1 MGHTISEKILARY
14 AGKTSVSP
22 GEYIVVKDFIGPIG
36 YSFTGVNFLQAFPG
50 SVLAEGLPLAR
61 PQNIIVNGDHNTPPK
76 SIADVELFN
85 SVRKLAKELGVSKIY
100 DREGIGHVVNV
111 EKGDINPGTLFTHLD
126 PQSANAGGIGAY
138 FTNGG
143 RFGSSILEAFAFGE
157 LTLRVP
163 ETIKIEVNGE
173 LPLYVMGRDIWLTVL
188 SKIGPDCAHGMV
200 LEFCG
205 STIEKL
211 SVEQRMILCCNAA
224 FAGADSAILQS
235 DEVTQAWFKTNFNRD
250 VETIRSD
257 KDAEYAKVYSFEA
270 TTFVPMVTYPPQ
282 IFTSKPAS
290 ELKGIKINQC
300 IIGTCSGGTL
310 DDLRMAA
317 SILDGKT
324 VRDGVRFFISPVT
337 QRVYAQ
343 AAREGLLTTLVEA
356 GAKILSPT
364 CDVCIGIQGSL
375 APGEAG
381 LSQQTLNVPGRSG
394 SPDADIYLAGAAV
407 IAASAINGS
416 ITDPVKMLA
425 E

>member
-22 GEYIVVKDFIGPIG
+22 GEYIVVKDFVGPIG

-50 SVLAEGLPLAR
+50 GVLAEGLPLAK

-76 SIADVELFN
+76 SIADVELSN

-111 EKGDINPGTLFTHLD
+111 EKGDISPGTLFAHLD

-188 SKIGPDCAHGMV
+188 SEIGPDSAHGMI

-205 STIEKL
+205 STIDKL

-224 FAGADSAILQS
+224 FAGADGAILQS
-235 DEVTQAWFKTNFNRD
+235 DKVTQAWFKENFNRD
-250 VETIRSD
+250 VETIHSD
-257 KDAEYAKVYSFEA
+257 DNAEYAKVYRFDA
-270 TTFVPMVTYPPQ
+270 TTFVPMVTYPPV
-282 IFTSKPAS
+282 S
-290 ELKGIKINQC
+290 
-300 IIGTCSGGTL
+300 
-310 DDLRMAA
+310 
-317 SILDGKT
+317 
-324 VRDGVRFFISPVT
+324 V
-337 QRVYAQ
+337 Q
-343 AAREGLLTTLVEA
+343 ALLE
-356 GAKILSPT
+356 
-364 CDVCIGIQGSL
+364 
-375 APGEAG
+375 
-381 LSQQTLNVPGRSG
+381 
-394 SPDADIYLAGAAV
+394 
-407 IAASAINGS
+407 
-416 ITDPVKMLA
+416 
-425 E
+425 